1 MATITST
8 VFVTSA
14 NNPYTLTSGSTIS
27 VSSPNNNGRA
37 GEAIYTTYSPTN
49 ATTIGGPTI
58 VIDGVVI
65 DNSPLANADEYGIQS
80 KATADATLL
89 NFGVISAPNL
99 FAAGINDG
107 LVVNEL
113 NSTITGAGGIKI
125 GTGLL
130 ASTIVN
136 AGTILGSTAQ
146 GVDFLN
152 PGISGFVTNTNSGF
166 IRGGTSGG
174 ALDETG
180 VYIIQGTVTNAGTI
194 SHGAAAGYSVDFF
207 STLGNDR
214 LILDPGQVL
223 NGVASASGAGNFII
237 LGGTGAGT
245 LANPANYHGFTLVSV
260 AAGAD
265 WQIGSPS
272 GTETFSGIPTISDG
286 GYLVL
291 EGAVD
296 STNGSSVTPTT
307 IDMNGN
313 GAHSTLDLTGSML
326 PVGYT
331 FPNPI
336 TDFGLT
342 DTIIVPGFTSQPL
355 ESLGSFYNTATGVL
369 TVAEYFVSP
378 LLPSEE
384 INISISGPG
393 GALSSGQ
400 FQLSVGP
407 GGLLITDT
415 PCFAAGTRILTPDGE
430 VAVEDITPGTEV
442 LTARGGREGVAE
454 VIWVGRRTVDIAR
467 HAMPEKIRPI
477 RILAGAFGPG
487 LPERDLRLSPDH
499 ALYIDGH
506 LIEAKT
512 LVNGVTV
519 IVEHDTRFVTYH
531 HIELASHDIVLAEGL
546 PAETYL
552 ESGNRMMFE
561 SDAAPMVLHPDFVT
575 ARREAA
581 CAPLALEG
589 EIVTAAR
596 QRLLD
601 RAHALGFAVTDAV
614 DLVVKAGVERI
625 RPEPESPGPLQF
637 ILPPG
642 TRKVELLSGAGVPAE
657 ISADPRDRRALG
669 VAVTGLA
676 LVANGEYL
684 PIKLDD
690 AAHEGFH
697 AMEEN
702 HRWTNGAARIAL
714 PAYSG
719 RAVLEVAING
729 QAARWSATNP
739 PDRRMG

>member
-8 VFVTSA
+8 VFVTGS
-14 NNPYTLTSGSTIS
+14 NNPYTLASGNTIS
-27 VSSPNNNGRA
+27 VSSPNNNGRS
-37 GEAIYTTYSPTN
+37 GEAIYTAYSPTN
-49 ATTIGGPTI
+49 ATTIGGATI
-58 VIDGVVI
+58 TIDGVVI
-65 DNSPLANADEYGIQS
+65 DNSPQVNPDEYGIQS
-80 KATADATLL
+80 KAAADATLF
-89 NFGVISAPNL
+89 NYGVISAPNM
-99 FAAGINDG
+99 FAVGINNG
-107 LVVNEL
+107 LIVNEFR
-113 NSTITGAGGIKI
+113 STITGAGGIKI
-125 GTGLL
+125 GTGSL
-130 ASTIVN
+130 ASTIIN
-136 AGTILGSTAQ
+136 IGQILGSSQQ
-146 GVDFLN
+146 GIDFLN
-152 PGISGFVTNTNSGF
+152 PAANGAVINTGY

-174 ALDETG
+174 AASETG
-180 VYIIQGTVTNAGTI
+180 ISIDQGTIINAGTI
-194 SHGAAAGYSVDFF
+194 AHGASAGYSVQFF
-207 STLGNDR
+207 GSSGNDR

-223 NGVASASGAGNFII
+223 NGLATASGSGNFII

-265 WQIGSPS
+265 WQIGSPY
-272 GTETFSGIPTISDG
+272 GAETFSGIPTISDG

-291 EGAVD
+291 EGAID
-296 STNGSSVTPTT
+296 SASGASVTPTT

-313 GAHSTLDLTGSML
+313 GAHSTLDLTGSLL
-326 PVGYT
+326 PFGYT

-336 TDFGLT
+336 TDFGST
-342 DTIIVPGFTSQPL
+342 DTIIVPGFTSLPL
-355 ESLGSFYNTATGVL
+355 ESLGTAYNAATGVL
-369 TVAEYFVSP
+369 TVTEYLISP
-378 LLPSEE
+378 SLPTEK

-393 GALSSGQ
+393 GALTSGQ

-407 GGLLITDT
+407 GGLVITDT

-454 VIWVGRRTVDIAR
+454 VIWVGERTVDIAR

-477 RILAGAFGPG
+477 RILAGAFGPC

-519 IVEHDTRFVTYH
+519 IVEQNTRFVTYH

-546 PAETYL
+546 QVETYL

-561 SDAAPMVLHPDFVT
+561 SNATPMVLHPDFVT
-575 ARREAA
+575 QCRAAA

-596 QRLLD
+596 QHLLN
-601 RAHALGFAVTDAV
+601 RAYALGFAVTDAV

-625 RPEPESPGPLQF
+625 RPEPDTSGPLQF

-642 TRKVELLSGAGVPAE
+642 TRKVELLSGTGVPAE
-657 ISADPRDRRALG
+657 ISTDPRDRRALG

-676 LVANGEYL
+676 LIAGGQRH
-684 PIKLDD
+684 PIRLDD
-690 AAHEGFH
+690 AAHQGFH
-697 AMEEN
+697 DMEPT

-714 PAYSG
+714 PAYTG
-719 RAVLEVAING
+719 PAVLEVAING
-729 QAARWSATNP
+729 QAARWSSSKRA
-739 PDRRMG
+739 DRRMG